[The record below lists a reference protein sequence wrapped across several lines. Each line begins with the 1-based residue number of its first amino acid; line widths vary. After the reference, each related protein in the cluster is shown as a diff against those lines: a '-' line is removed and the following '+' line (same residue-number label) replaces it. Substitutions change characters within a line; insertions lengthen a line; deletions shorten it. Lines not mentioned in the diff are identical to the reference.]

1 MGSPRILQ
9 AVARE
14 YSALGVR
21 RSIAALVPAF
31 IIAQTA
37 IILGYPI
44 SFNNIILWSIIGSGL
59 TGGTGSISV
68 RKTGFTVGVWL
79 LTLAAAGVVAFVVY
93 RALALIPGAA

>member
-9 AVARE
+9 AVARD
-14 YSALGVR
+14 YSSLGVL
-21 RSIAALVPAF
+21 RSIAALIPAF

-59 TGGTGSISV
+59 TEGTESISV
-68 RKTGFTVGVWL
+68 RKTSYTVAIWL
-79 LTLAAAGVVAFVVY
+79 LTLFGAGVTGFILY
-93 RALALIPGAA
+93 RAFAVVL